1 MSAQS
6 LLLLGL
12 LQLGHATSPSPSS
25 PPTSST
31 PPSSPTTDGG
41 GGATAVI
48 IIVVIA
54 VLLALGGAAYWFVFR
69 PDAKYASLWTNRMGR
84 SSSSMTPAATGANS
98 NNNLPM
104 VALRVSEDEEL

>member
-12 LQLGHATSPSPSS
+12 LKLAEAASPSPSS
-25 PPTSST
+25 LT
-31 PPSSPTTDGG
+31 PPSSPTPDG

-48 IIVVIA
+48 IIVVIV

-69 PDAKYASLWTNRMGR
+69 PGAMYSSLWSKRIAG
-84 SSSSMTPAATGANS
+84 SSPITTAAAMGANP

>member
-6 LLLLGL
+6 LILLGL
-12 LQLGHATSPSPSS
+12 LQLGHATSPSPS
-25 PPTSST
+25 PPTSPT
-31 PPSSPTTDGG
+31 PPSSPTTDG